1 MSFVKKS
8 FLLLFTSV
16 AFSILYLIL
25 NTNNPDDFGF
35 KSWID
40 PMYFSWTT
48 MSTVGYGDY
57 SPRTVRAKMAVM
69 LHQFIIMAEILSLF
83 DMQGTM
89 TAAAGNIAK
98 AIPAPPI

>member
-1 MSFVKKS
+1 
-8 FLLLFTSV
+8 
-16 AFSILYLIL
+16 
-25 NTNNPDDFGF
+25 
-35 KSWID
+35 
-40 PMYFSWTT
+40 

-83 DMQGTM
+83 DMQGAM

>member
-1 MSFVKKS
+1 
-8 FLLLFTSV
+8 
-16 AFSILYLIL
+16 
-25 NTNNPDDFGF
+25 
-35 KSWID
+35 
-40 PMYFSWTT
+40 

-83 DMQGTM
+83 DMQGVM